1 MPGPV
6 QAATILGSMDSSRH
20 TPPAPVLQPAA
31 GRRRAGWNSRDISLI
46 AVFAALMAASIAVP
60 PIPAGNILGVPV
72 TIQTAVV
79 TLAGLV
85 LGAGRGAAAMGLYVL
100 VGLAGLPIFSA
111 FRGGLGVLAGGSAGY
126 ILSFPLAAAVIGLLA
141 QLVLQRNLRRR
152 GLWLF
157 AATFGGLL
165 ATHVLGIC
173 GMMVNGQLALPAA
186 LAADLPFL
194 PGDIAKNLLAVLVA
208 LSVHR
213 AFPDML
219 VRRVR

>member
-1 MPGPV
+1 MPDTVPV
-6 QAATILGSMDSSRH
+6 ATILGSMDSPRNTPSAPALQSSSRR
-20 TPPAPVLQPAA
+20 Q
-31 GRRRAGWNSRDISLI
+31 RAGWNSRDISLI

-60 PIPAGNILGVPV
+60 PIPAGNVLGVPI

-85 LGAGRGAAAMGLYVL
+85 LGAGRGAAAMGRYVL
-100 VGLAGLPIFSA
+100 IGLAGLPIFSA

-126 ILSFPLAAAVIGLLA
+126 ILSFPLAAAVVGLLA
-141 QLVLQRNLRRR
+141 QLVLHRNLRRR

-186 LAADLPFL
+186 LAADLPFI

-208 LSVHR
+208 ISVHR
-213 AFPDML
+213 AFPDVL
-219 VRRVR
+219 VRRAR

>member
-1 MPGPV
+1 
-6 QAATILGSMDSSRH
+6 MDSPRTTSSAPAV
-20 TPPAPVLQPAA
+20 PPASRPP
-31 GRRRAGWNSRDISLI
+31 RMGWGSRDISLI

-60 PIPAGNILGVPV
+60 PIPAGNVLGVPI

-126 ILSFPLAAAVIGLLA
+126 ILSFPLAALVVGLLA
-141 QLVLQRNLRRR
+141 QLVLRRNLRRR
-152 GLWLF
+152 GIWLF
-157 AATFGGLL
+157 AATFGGL
-165 ATHVLGIC
+165 ATTHLLGIG

-186 LAADLPFL
+186 LAADLPFI
-194 PGDIAKNLLAVLVA
+194 PGDILKNALAVLVA

-213 AFPDML
+213 AFPDVL
-219 VRRVR
+219 VRRTR